1 MPVWVKH
8 LSVIFS
14 IIAIFVVWGCDS
26 TIEKPL
32 TKEEAS
38 NIEELQKEETKEQN
52 SAEEKEVVSDD
63 KESDEKMQVETSLD
77 NDSIKLEGKK
87 TETTSLKNSDTNT
100 NEKGDSTKRS
110 ENVTK
115 EKTEQS
121 SSNKNVTN
129 KEKNT
134 NKPSSKN
141 INNES
146 NKQESSSKSS
156 KEQKNKSESTK
167 QSLKENVTKEKPKE
181 ANSKPKPKPKPE
193 VKPNPEPEQS
203 NNTIV
208 HSIVISS
215 NEVPLPPTEME
226 ISKGDTVLDALIK
239 ITKAKGI
246 QMDYRGGQGA
256 SAYVEG
262 MANVYE
268 FDRGPGSGW
277 MYRVNGIFPDRGA
290 GVVPLRPDDR
300 VEWLYTTDL
309 GKDLGADLK
318 PFRR

>member
-1 MPVWVKH
+1 MPVWVKR

-14 IIAIFVVWGCDS
+14 IIAIFIIWGCDS
-26 TIEKPL
+26 SIEKPL
-32 TKEEAS
+32 TKGEAS
-38 NIEELQKEETKEQN
+38 NIEELQKEESEEQN
-52 SAEEKEVVSDD
+52 SAEEKEEISDN
-63 KESDEKMQVETSLD
+63 KKSNEKTQVETEKSLD

-87 TETTSLKNSDTNT
+87 TETTSLKDSNTNT
-100 NEKGDSTKRS
+100 KEKEASAKKT
-110 ENVTK
+110 ENVTND
-115 EKTEQS
+115 KTERS
-121 SSNKNVTN
+121 SSNKN
-129 KEKNT
+129 EK
-134 NKPSSKN
+134 KD
-141 INNES
+141 
-146 NKQESSSKSS
+146 
-156 KEQKNKSESTK
+156 KSETTI
-167 QSLKENVTKEKPKE
+167 QSSKENVTKEKPKE
-181 ANSKPKPKPKPE
+181 TNSKPKPKPEAKPE
-193 VKPNPEPEQS
+193 PKQS
-203 NNTIV
+203 KNTII

-226 ISKGDTVLDALIK
+226 ISEGDTVLDALIK
-239 ITKAKGI
+239 ITKEKKI

-290 GVVPLRPDDR
+290 GVVPLRPGDR